1 MAVTTVSVIV
11 NNAKLVMQEITA
23 AGTRW
28 TNEELIGWLN
38 EFYQAA
44 VQLRPDA
51 FSVNES
57 LDLIA
62 GTKQSI
68 PASGLRLLDV
78 IRNDA
83 GMAILTTTRR
93 ALDSTRR
100 TWHSDPESTFI
111 EQFVYDELDPTRFY
125 VYPPAA
131 VGATVEVLYSAVP
144 TPHDASQGLAVAGL
158 EPFKLNDAYAPVA
171 TDYILYRAY
180 SKDAEHA
187 ANLQRSQMHYQ
198 SYMQQ
203 MGGKAQTDAQA
214 SPNAFDSSA
223 NPQRTRA

>member
-1 MAVTTVSVIV
+1 MAVTTVAVII
-11 NNAKLVMQEITA
+11 NNAKLVLQEITA

-57 LDLIA
+57 LELIA
-62 GTKQSI
+62 GTKQAI

-78 IRNDA
+78 IRNDD
-83 GMAILTTTRR
+83 GMAILITTRR

-125 VYPPAA
+125 VYPPATA
-131 VGATVEVLYSAVP
+131 GASVEVLYSAVP
-144 TPHDASQGLAVAGL
+144 TPHDAALGLSVTGL
-158 EPFKLNDAYAPVA
+158 ELFKLNDAYAPVA

-187 ANLQRSQMHYQ
+187 ANLQRAQMHYQ

-203 MGGKAQTDAQA
+203 MGAKAQSDAQA

>member
-1 MAVTTVSVIV
+1 MAVTTVAVII
-11 NNAKLVMQEITA
+11 NNAKLVLQEITA

-78 IRNDA
+78 IRNDD
-83 GMAILTTTRR
+83 GTAILITTRR

-125 VYPPAA
+125 VYPPATA
-131 VGATVEVLYSAVP
+131 GASVEVLYSAVP
-144 TPHDASQGLAVAGL
+144 TPHDAAPGLSVTGL
-158 EPFKLNDAYAPVA
+158 ELFKLNDAYAPVA

-187 ANLQRSQMHYQ
+187 ANLQRAQMHYQ

-203 MGGKAQTDAQA
+203 MGAKAQSDAQA